1 MTEIERIIDQSNRAF
16 YKEAWHGSA
25 VAEILAGISAETALA
40 KPIASAHSA
49 WEIVNHMAVWKR
61 VACERL
67 SGRVK
72 NIDIGSDEDWPP
84 VSDTSESAWTA
95 AKENLES
102 AHKELM
108 EVVARLA
115 DTDVEKLHARGPTS
129 DTNYLLAHGIVQ
141 HDLYHTGQIAIL
153 KKG

>member
-16 YKEAWHGSA
+16 YKEAWHGLA
-25 VAEILAGISAETALA
+25 VSEILAGVNAEKALA
-40 KPIASAHSA
+40 KPIASAHSI

-72 NIDIGSDEDWPP
+72 NINIGSDEDWPP
-84 VSDTSESAWTA
+84 VTDASETAWMA
-95 AKENLES
+95 AKQNLES
-102 AHKELM
+102 AHKELT
-108 EVVARLA
+108 EAISRLTDA
-115 DTDVEKLHARGPTS
+115 DLDRLHSRGPTS

-141 HDLYHTGQIAIL
+141 HDLYHAGQIAIL